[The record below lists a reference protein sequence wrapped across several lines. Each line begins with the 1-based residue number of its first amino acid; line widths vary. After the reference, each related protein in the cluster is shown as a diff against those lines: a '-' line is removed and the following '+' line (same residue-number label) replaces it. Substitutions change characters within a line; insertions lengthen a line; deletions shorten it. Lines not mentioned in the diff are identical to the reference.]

1 MEGNGN
7 LKQKYCLLDSLY
19 YECIK
24 SDGKMEQISS
34 MVTNSLSIIIADV
47 SMFIALIPIIGAVL
61 AFVGTLIFL
70 ILFLI
75 FVVFASRRQK
85 KNIDESIVIRNVKLK
100 LFEEIDHY
108 ENSNEEEQQCT
119 VTTVEKR

>member
-1 MEGNGN
+1 
-7 LKQKYCLLDSLY
+7 
-19 YECIK
+19 
-24 SDGKMEQISS
+24 